1 MTLTTSTSTLT
12 LKPLLHDSS
21 QFNSPKPHQPT
32 LTFTPIRASSSSS
45 SSPSTT
51 TSTTRT
57 RNGQST
63 VGNQRRPFNNPNT
76 RTRLSWIRFS
86 RPLNRES
93 RSLEERIGQA
103 SMGNAFLLQ
112 GGDCAESFKEFSA
125 NNIRDTFRVLL
136 QMSVLLM
143 FGGQMPIVK
152 V

>member
-45 SSPSTT
+45 SSSPSTT
-51 TSTTRT
+51 TSTTR
-57 RNGQST
+57 
-63 VGNQRRPFNNPNT
+63 NPNQKW
-76 RTRLSWIRFS
+76 SIDS
-86 RPLNRES
+86 EA